1 MSVQDMEMLKEP
13 SLFHDT
19 NEIPTGFSFF
29 CIIVVKHEKYIS
41 GWQREAFVFKNV
53 FNHLLFELD
62 EKIRC
67 WVR

>member
-1 MSVQDMEMLKEP
+1 MLKEP

-19 NEIPTGFSFF
+19 NEIPTGFSFS
-29 CIIVVKHEKYIS
+29 CIMVVNHEKYIS
-41 GWQREAFVFKNV
+41 VWQREAFVFKNV
-53 FNHLLFELD
+53 HYLLFELD